1 MGMVYKVDVLKALQ
15 ESGYSTYRLRKER
28 LLSESTI
35 HKLRYG
41 IGVSW
46 DNIETICRLIGCQ
59 PGDILEYSDEPEQ
72 KED

>member
-1 MGMVYKVDVLKALQ
+1 MGMVYKTDVLKALQ

-46 DNIETICRLIGCQ
+46 DNIETICRLISCQ
-59 PGDILEYSDEPEQ
+59 PGDILEYVE
-72 KED
+72 ED